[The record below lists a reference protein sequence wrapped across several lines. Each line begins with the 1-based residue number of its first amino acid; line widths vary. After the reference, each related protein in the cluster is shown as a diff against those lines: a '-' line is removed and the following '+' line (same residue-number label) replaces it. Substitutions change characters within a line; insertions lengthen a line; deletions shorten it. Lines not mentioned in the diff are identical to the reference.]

1 MDQKLLDAYGDYLDS
16 PERRYVLDDSLL
28 VATEQGKTVEE
39 HIVEV
44 LRAADMLPAEY
55 RDAAAP
61 RRSAKRALSARRSLV
76 VTCARVSGG
85 AGPTRL
91 G

>member
-1 MDQKLLDAYGDYLDS
+1 MDRTLLDAYYEYVS
-16 PERRYVLDDSLL
+16 APERRGTLDNSLIF
-28 VATEQGKTVEE
+28 ATEQGKTVEE